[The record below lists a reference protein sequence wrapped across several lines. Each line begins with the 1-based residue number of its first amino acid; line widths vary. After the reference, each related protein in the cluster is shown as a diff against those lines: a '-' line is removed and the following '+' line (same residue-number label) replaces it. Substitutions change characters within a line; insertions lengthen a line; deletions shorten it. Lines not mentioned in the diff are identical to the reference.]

1 MRFYCPCGK
10 RLKIPESHAGRVVQ
24 CIECGQ
30 HVQAPPLDPAESG
43 HEALAAAMREV
54 HAQIQT
60 EAEVDDPEVP
70 VAEVVNELPGAP
82 PAARAL
88 MTFDAAARAAPVA
101 RTAGRPAARAATT
114 ARVAQPVNGRAV
126 PAGPARPGQPLLP
139 GKQPQASIRNLLIV
153 GVILGAVLLI
163 ILGGLLVAALYK
175 TTDREK
181 IPESPPVVVP
191 SKAPAKTPANP
202 GREAHPP
209 GELFPNVPAKND

>member
-1 MRFYCPCGK
+1 VIRFYCPCGK
-10 RLKIPESHAGRVVQ
+10 RLKIPESHAGRVVE

-30 HVQAPPLDPAESG
+30 HVQAPSLEPVQSG
-43 HEALAAAMREV
+43 HEVLAAAMREV
-54 HAQIQT
+54 HAQMQ
-60 EAEVDDPEVP
+60 APVEVDDPEVP

-88 MTFDAAARAAPVA
+88 TTFDAAARVAPVA
-101 RTAGRPAARAATT
+101 RPVGRPVARPAPTARAA
-114 ARVAQPVNGRAV
+114 QPANGRAL
-126 PAGPARPGQPLLP
+126 PAGPARPGQPMMP

-163 ILGGLLVAALYK
+163 ILGGLLVAFLGDK
-175 TTDREK
+175 PREK

-191 SKAPAKTPANP
+191 SRPAPPPSRP